1 MTRKLASIQEVR
13 NVIKHPNADA
23 IEIAQVEGW
32 QCISK
37 LGEFKPGDLGVYFEI
52 DSFVPASD
60 ERFAFLEKNF
70 VSFEDYRGARI
81 KTIRLRGELSQGLIL
96 PLSAFPEVT
105 DTEIGTDL
113 TELLGV
119 IKWEKSMP
127 SFAEAKGN
135 FPSFIEKTDQERVQN
150 LRKMDRTGTW
160 ERTEKLDGTSMTT
173 YLVDGE
179 FGVCSRN
186 YDLLE
191 TADSS
196 TWVTVRRLDIEN
208 RLRTLGKNIA
218 LQGELMGPKIQENRY
233 KLLEYTYFVYDVYDI
248 DAKRK
253 MLPHERKEVMD
264 ALNSMPGEKIKEV
277 PFIGFVTLPEG
288 EDWIDVLLKDAE
300 GQSLLNNSTIR
311 EGDVFK
317 HTEKNVSFKAISNK
331 FLLKYDE

>member
-13 NVIKHPNADA
+13 ELASIEGADVIEVAK
-23 IEIAQVEGW
+23 VEGW
-32 QCISK
+32 QCVVK
-37 LGEFKPGDLGVYFEI
+37 KGEFQPGDLGVYFEI

-60 ERFAFLEKNF
+60 ERFSFLEKNF
-70 VSFEDYRGARI
+70 VTFEEYRGARI

-113 TELLGV
+113 TEILGV

-150 LRKMDRTGTW
+150 LRRLDRTGVW

-173 YLVDGE
+173 YLNDGD

-186 YDLLE
+186 YDLIE

-196 TWVTVRRLDIEN
+196 MWVAVRRLDIEN
-208 RLRTLGKNIA
+208 RLRALGKNIA
-218 LQGELMGPKIQENRY
+218 LQGELLGPKIQENRY

-253 MLPHERKEVMD
+253 MLPFEREAILQV
-264 ALNSMPGEKIKEV
+264 LNSQGEVIKAV
-277 PFIGFVTLPEG
+277 PFIGYVTLPEG
-288 EDWIDVLLKDAE
+288 DDWTSILLKDAE
-300 GQSLLNNSTIR
+300 GQSTLNKNTIR

-317 HTEKNVSFKAISNK
+317 HAEKNISFKAISNK